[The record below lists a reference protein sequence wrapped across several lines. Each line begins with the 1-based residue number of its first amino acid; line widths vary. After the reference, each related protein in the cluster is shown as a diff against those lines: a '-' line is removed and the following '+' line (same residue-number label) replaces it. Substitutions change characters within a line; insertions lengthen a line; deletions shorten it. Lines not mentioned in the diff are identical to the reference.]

1 MKIDQQGFSNIELT
15 IGLLIFALFSVF
27 FKNIL
32 ERHLTSDELNKI
44 EIVELKH
51 ALGDSTM
58 AIAIKNNSEISVYN
72 TLLVCDIQKEKTQHY
87 VSITLPDTI
96 RSGETKRIIVKD
108 IKEESMMRFPLV
120 LNAFSHDNVPLFNA
134 KSIRCTLGKSESVN

>member
-58 AIAIKNNSEISVYN
+58 AIAI
-72 TLLVCDIQKEKTQHY
+72 
-87 VSITLPDTI
+87 
-96 RSGETKRIIVKD
+96 
-108 IKEESMMRFPLV
+108 
-120 LNAFSHDNVPLFNA
+120 
-134 KSIRCTLGKSESVN
+134 

>member
-27 FKNIL
+27 FKNIS

-58 AIAIKNNSEISVYN
+58 AIAI
-72 TLLVCDIQKEKTQHY
+72 
-87 VSITLPDTI
+87 
-96 RSGETKRIIVKD
+96 
-108 IKEESMMRFPLV
+108 
-120 LNAFSHDNVPLFNA
+120 
-134 KSIRCTLGKSESVN
+134 